1 MGRNY
6 DEQIGQKH
14 IKYHINKHYY
24 HLNFESIAK
33 PVLFYKSIMRMSH
46 FFQIC
51 KTSSILQVNYENESL
66 FSNLQNRYY
75 FFKMKPPVM
84 LCFPNPL
91 VESFFK

>member
-14 IKYHINKHYY
+14 IKYHIDKHYY

-51 KTSSILQVNYENESL
+51 KIGTI
-66 FSNLQNRYY
+66 

-84 LCFPNPL
+84 SCFPNPL